1 MKCKRDNISVP
12 LKSDKVCI
20 YIYIF
25 CFNQTKICQRQKS
38 NKKMA
43 QNISTCFLISKTIDR
58 KYYNMFKIL

>member
-20 YIYIF
+20 HIYFFLI
-25 CFNQTKICQRQKS
+25 KRKS
-38 NKKMA
+38 VSDRKVIKKMA